1 MEEKALTLRH
11 ELPRLI
17 ATARSLGASL
27 LVMLLTNVDEELRK
41 QELDQRKDSG
51 RGGLTDRS

>member
-17 ATARSLGASL
+17 AMAKTLGASM

-41 QELDQRKDSG
+41 QELDQHKASG

>member
-17 ATARSLGASL
+17 AAAKALGASM
-27 LVMLLTNVDEELRK
+27 LVMLLMTVDEELHR
-41 QELDQRKDSG
+41 QELEQHKEAG
-51 RGGLTDRS
+51 AGQADRP

>member
-17 ATARSLGASL
+17 ATAKALGASM

-41 QELDQRKDSG
+41 QERDQREQSG
-51 RGGLTDRS
+51 GGGLTDRS

>member
-17 ATARSLGASL
+17 EEARTLGASV
-27 LVMLLTNVDEELRK
+27 LVMLLMTVDEELRK
-41 QELDQRKDSG
+41 QDAERRTGTG
-51 RGGLTDRS
+51 RGLTERS